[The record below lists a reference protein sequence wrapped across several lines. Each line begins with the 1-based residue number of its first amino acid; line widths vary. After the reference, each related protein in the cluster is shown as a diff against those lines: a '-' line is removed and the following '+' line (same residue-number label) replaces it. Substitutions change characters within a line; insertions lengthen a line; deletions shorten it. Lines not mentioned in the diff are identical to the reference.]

1 MPCFV
6 AVIALIAPRIVI
18 LALYFF
24 STWFVGI
31 FASLVWPILGFIF
44 APTSLLWYTAVHHF
58 FGGVW
63 SLWPIVG
70 MVIAAMIDLSP
81 ASSRR

>member
-1 MPCFV
+1 MPILV

-31 FASLVWPILGFIF
+31 FASLIWPILGFIF

-58 FGGVW
+58 FDGIW
-63 SLWPIVG
+63 TTWAIVG
-70 MVIAAMIDLSP
+70 MVIAALIDLSP

>member
-24 STWFVGI
+24 TNWFVGM
-31 FASLVWPILGFIF
+31 FDSLVWPILGFIF
-44 APTSLLWYTAVHHF
+44 APTSLLWYTAVQHF

-63 SLWPIVG
+63 TLWAVVG
-70 MVIAAMIDLSP
+70 MVVAALLDLAP
-81 ASSRR
+81 ASGKR